1 MSIRPVAVGICPIR
15 SGAKLARE
23 GDMVDGAMVLV
34 LAFVFLAAI
43 WAIVLYGS
51 TYFGPR

>member
-1 MSIRPVAVGICPIR
+1 MV
-15 SGAKLARE
+15 E
-23 GDMVDGAMVLV
+23 GPMVLV
-34 LAFVFLAAI
+34 LAAVFLAAI